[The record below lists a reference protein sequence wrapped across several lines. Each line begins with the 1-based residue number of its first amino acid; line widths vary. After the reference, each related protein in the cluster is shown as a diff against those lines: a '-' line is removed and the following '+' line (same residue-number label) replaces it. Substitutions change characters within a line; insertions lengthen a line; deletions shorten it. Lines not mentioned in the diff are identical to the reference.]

1 MRLVLGKEMLTKLTR
16 SHSGSETVKY
26 HWELLQVALGMYA
39 QVTRVQRVGT
49 PQTSRSFVDA
59 ISTLRY
65 SILLHR
71 TILSPVTY
79 PSLRHYAKKSG
90 QLRFTPHAS

>member
-1 MRLVLGKEMLTKLTR
+1 MRLVLGKEMLTKLTW

-26 HWELLQVALGMYA
+26 HWKLLQVALGTYT

-79 PSLRHYAKKSG
+79 PISPPVTIRSIQNLFVRNV
-90 QLRFTPHAS
+90 